1 MNTSISLY
9 LLNTTFT
16 YKNRRVNMCECVKTY
31 KPNMA
36 MNFQREKMTFNLNLP
51 PIRSNPFSSR
61 PIESYDWNLLA
72 GRGKLVG
79 KLVRHLKFDSPR
91 LVLLKGERGS
101 GRTSLIH
108 AVASQASR
116 FDSLTIFP
124 HNDHSR
130 RILDETYTSI
140 VGFDIPQHHGQLV
153 SQLVEEMDSMSGT
166 LPLIAYDFPGA
177 SGSDI
182 VAVFSRLIP
191 VLQRLRALVIITV
204 TPSQLAAFSEDL
216 RESFDDLEEL
226 SPLSTTEIEDLVRRR
241 IDSVSRRPW
250 EMPENLTKSLKD
262 ETGGHC
268 GRIIRTLREIVDV
281 ERGEKVIDQR
291 LKNLRAAMEFQ
302 QEEESGE
309 EEPIDEENFTIE
321 QAIEGIKSKE
331 DLPEEIV
338 ENEDESEVRSRISE
352 ILDDSNE
359 TNETFS
365 LTMDRID
372 EEVQEETMYLDSDMP
387 PITGMFGG
395 LAQRNRVAKSI
406 LPPRFDPEINPLPDY
421 AVNTTPPTMT
431 KDGAELWIEN
441 SEGSEELETLP
452 EVVGRIDHSVDMQE
466 ANFTESFSPEDS
478 IGKPAEKSEFKS
490 HDNQFTPMEKVLQSS
505 HSSLVNRLSALRKT
519 ADTTPHNSVPINIS
533 HLRSISEHEL
543 QIIARS
549 AIGELSPS
557 DEDILISL
565 RIGRSRMSQICNGLY
580 RSGILRVR
588 KIGRSRM
595 YSLTNDARVQL
606 QVWGMLE

>member
-182 VAVFSRLIP
+182 VAVFIIVLPLYNFLIDLLYLLFVCTWP
-191 VLQRLRALVIITV
+191 LHTH
-204 TPSQLAAFSEDL
+204 TGCSQ
-216 RESFDDLEEL
+216 
-226 SPLSTTEIEDLVRRR
+226 
-241 IDSVSRRPW
+241 
-250 EMPENLTKSLKD
+250 
-262 ETGGHC
+262 
-268 GRIIRTLREIVDV
+268 
-281 ERGEKVIDQR
+281 
-291 LKNLRAAMEFQ
+291 
-302 QEEESGE
+302 
-309 EEPIDEENFTIE
+309 
-321 QAIEGIKSKE
+321 
-331 DLPEEIV
+331 
-338 ENEDESEVRSRISE
+338 
-352 ILDDSNE
+352 
-359 TNETFS
+359 
-365 LTMDRID
+365 
-372 EEVQEETMYLDSDMP
+372 
-387 PITGMFGG
+387 
-395 LAQRNRVAKSI
+395 
-406 LPPRFDPEINPLPDY
+406 
-421 AVNTTPPTMT
+421 
-431 KDGAELWIEN
+431 
-441 SEGSEELETLP
+441 
-452 EVVGRIDHSVDMQE
+452 
-466 ANFTESFSPEDS
+466 
-478 IGKPAEKSEFKS
+478 
-490 HDNQFTPMEKVLQSS
+490 
-505 HSSLVNRLSALRKT
+505 
-519 ADTTPHNSVPINIS
+519 
-533 HLRSISEHEL
+533 
-543 QIIARS
+543 
-549 AIGELSPS
+549 
-557 DEDILISL
+557 
-565 RIGRSRMSQICNGLY
+565 
-580 RSGILRVR
+580 
-588 KIGRSRM
+588 
-595 YSLTNDARVQL
+595 
-606 QVWGMLE
+606 